1 MSTPSRTWHLDT
13 GLADAYVAGGV
24 DPVLAASVEQ
34 HLLGCGDCREL
45 LAPSVDD
52 ARLDVVW
59 SDVLDRVQTPRRS
72 VVERT
77 LSRLGLDENAARL
90 AAATPILRGA
100 WLLGVL
106 GVLLLAL
113 LAAEVTP
120 HGSVLF
126 IALAP
131 VLPAVG
137 VALAFGRATDPL
149 HETTLATPYP
159 ALRLL
164 AVRTLLV
171 VATTT
176 VPTVLAALLLPGTTW
191 FAAAWLLPSLA
202 VSTGT
207 LALSTRT
214 APEVAAGV
222 LSVAWLAVVV
232 PAAFDRA
239 ATGLVLSPW
248 LQVVGLVGLAAGLAV
263 LSSHRHDLSEVLRRS
278 PR

>member
-1 MSTPSRTWHLDT
+1 MSTPSRSWHLDPS
-13 GLADAYVAGGV
+13 LAEAYVDGTL
-24 DPVLAASVEQ
+24 DPVRAASVEQ
-34 HLLGCGDCREL
+34 HLLGCGDCRDL
-45 LAPSVDD
+45 LAPSVDA
-52 ARLDVVW
+52 ARLEIVW
-59 SDVLDRVQTPRRS
+59 TDVLDRVQAPPRS

-77 LSRLGLDENAARL
+77 LSRLGLDGNAARL

-100 WLLGVL
+100 WLTGVI
-106 GVLLLAL
+106 GVLLLAMF
-113 LAAEVTP
+113 AAQLTP
-120 HGSVLF
+120 HGAVLF

-149 HETTLATPYP
+149 HEITLATPYP
-159 ALRLL
+159 ALGLL

-176 VPTVLAALLLPGTTW
+176 VPTLVAALLLPGTTW
-191 FAAAWLLPSLA
+191 FAVAWLLPSLA

-214 APEVAAGV
+214 TPETAAGL
-222 LSVAWLAVVV
+222 LSVVWLAVVV
-232 PAAFDRA
+232 PAAFDRS
-239 ATGLVLSPW
+239 ATALLLSPW
-248 LQVVGLVGLAAGLAV
+248 LQVVGLLGLLAGLAA
-263 LSSHRHDLSEVLRRS
+263 LSAHRDDLSEMLRRS